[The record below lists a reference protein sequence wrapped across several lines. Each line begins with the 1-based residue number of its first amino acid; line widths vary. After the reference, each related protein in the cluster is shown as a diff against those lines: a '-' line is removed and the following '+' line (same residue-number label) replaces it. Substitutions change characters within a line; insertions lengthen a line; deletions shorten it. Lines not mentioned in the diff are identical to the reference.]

1 MQTTSGS
8 AIAGYPKNQP
18 LPSGLIE
25 SGKAALLVI
34 DVQEKLAPAI
44 ADSAQLTARIQ
55 WLIGA
60 CQVLATP
67 TLFTEQYPT
76 GLGHT
81 LTALLELVTE
91 PVVVEKTHFSAVAA
105 QCLPEPWLQYEQV
118 IVIGMEAHVCVL
130 QTVLEL
136 LQAGKEVF
144 VVADAVG
151 SRTEENREL
160 GLARMRQAGAH
171 IVSREMVVFELLH
184 KAGSEQFK
192 TISKEFLRGVQP

>member
-1 MQTTSGS
+1 MHTPPSS
-8 AIAGYPKNQP
+8 AIAGYPKSS
-18 LPSGLIE
+18 LASSGLLKA
-25 SGKAALLVI
+25 GNAALLVI

-44 ADSAQLTARIQ
+44 QDSAQLTARIE

-67 TLFTEQYPT
+67 TLFTEQYPK

-81 LTALLELVTE
+81 LPELLALVEQPL
-91 PVVVEKTHFSAVAA
+91 VVEKSHFSAVAA
-105 QCLPEPWLQYEQV
+105 QCLPESWLQYQQI
-118 IVIGMEAHVCVL
+118 IVTGMEAHVCVL

-136 LQAGKEVF
+136 LQEGKEVF

-151 SRTEENREL
+151 SRNEQNRDL
-160 GLARMRQAGAH
+160 GLARMAQAGAH

-184 KAGSEQFK
+184 QAGSEQFK
-192 TISKEFLRGVQP
+192 TISKEYLRGVQP